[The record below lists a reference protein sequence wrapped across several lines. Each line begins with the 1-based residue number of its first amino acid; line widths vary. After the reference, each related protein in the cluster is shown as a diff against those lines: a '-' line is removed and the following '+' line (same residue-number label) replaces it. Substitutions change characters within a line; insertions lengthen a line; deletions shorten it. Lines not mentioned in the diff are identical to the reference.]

1 MILEAVGQ
9 CPLTSTT
16 FLSIYNWL
24 YEHNIFTLSLVD
36 DIILI
41 YTIYTEFS
49 LSSMFG
55 LLSDPLIE
63 QKRTTLCVSGY
74 LFQLKEVQPRA
85 RLQ

>member
-24 YEHNIFTLSLVD
+24 YVHNIFTLSLVD

-41 YTIYTEFS
+41 YTIYTEYS
-49 LSSMFG
+49 LASIFVFLSASMVG
-55 LLSDPLIE
+55 RNKDNAL
-63 QKRTTLCVSGY
+63 VG
-74 LFQLKEVQPRA
+74 
-85 RLQ
+85 